1 MSQSA
6 PPSRTAAAP
15 PAPVIADPG
24 ATARP
29 RLRGNL
35 GTASI
40 VFIVVA
46 AASPLGVIGGPVPL
60 GIAGGNGIGFP
71 FAYVVATAV
80 LLLFAVGFTQ
90 MTGFVRTAGAF
101 YSYVARGLGQGAG
114 LGAAFVALMAYL
126 ALAAGVYGL
135 IGPGITALVVAYG
148 GPEIPWWLGA
158 AAAFAA
164 AGVLGFRNIEISGKV
179 LAILLLAEVAIV
191 LVLDAVVVF
200 SGGGPEGFSTGIITP
215 AQIVSGAPG
224 VGILFAI
231 LSFVGFEATAV
242 FRDEARD
249 PERTIPRATYISL
262 IGIGVF
268 YAVSAWLLIGAI
280 GDSRAVRVATET
292 PGTLL
297 QDTTVSYLGAAGGH
311 VIQLL
316 FVTSLFAC
324 ILSFHNIATRYL
336 FQLGARGVL
345 GARLGRVHPRHLA
358 PSAASLAV
366 SVITGALVLLAVV
379 AGLDPVAELYTWL
392 GGISSVGVV
401 LLLVATSTAV
411 LVFFTR
417 TQGGG
422 STWKRRIAPAL
433 GLAGLLGFLAIIITN
448 LPALVGE
455 EGYGPLSIGVL
466 ALLLGAFTAGPL
478 VASRHHRLSLD

>member
-1 MSQSA
+1 MSQPA
-6 PPSRTAAAP
+6 PPSISASVP
-15 PAPVIADPG
+15 PVVVDSDAGV
-24 ATARP
+24 TARP
-29 RLRGNL
+29 RLRRNL

-71 FAYVVATAV
+71 FAYVVATVV

-90 MTGFVRTAGAF
+90 MTGFVKTAGAF

-114 LGAAFVALMAYL
+114 LGAAFVALLAYL

-135 IGPGITALVVAYG
+135 IGPGIAALVTSYG
-148 GPEIPWWLGA
+148 GPEIPWWIGA
-158 AAAFAA
+158 TVAFAA

-191 LVLDAVVVF
+191 LVLDAAVVF

-215 AQIVSGAPG
+215 TQIVSGAPG

-280 GDSRAVRVATET
+280 GDSRAVQAATEAPEPCCRTPRCSTSGRRADTSSSCSSSPAYSPASCPSTTSPPAISSSSEHAEYSAPGLAAST
-292 PGTLL
+292 PGTW
-297 QDTTVSYLGAAGGH
+297 
-311 VIQLL
+311 
-316 FVTSLFAC
+316 
-324 ILSFHNIATRYL
+324 
-336 FQLGARGVL
+336 
-345 GARLGRVHPRHLA
+345 PRPPRPW
-358 PSAASLAV
+358 PSRSSPASW
-366 SVITGALVLLAVV
+366 SCS
-379 AGLDPVAELYTWL
+379 P
-392 GGISSVGVV
+392 S
-401 LLLVATSTAV
+401 
-411 LVFFTR
+411 
-417 TQGGG
+417 
-422 STWKRRIAPAL
+422 
-433 GLAGLLGFLAIIITN
+433 
-448 LPALVGE
+448 
-455 EGYGPLSIGVL
+455 
-466 ALLLGAFTAGPL
+466 
-478 VASRHHRLSLD
+478 

>member
-1 MSQSA
+1 M
-6 PPSRTAAAP
+6 
-15 PAPVIADPG
+15 
-24 ATARP
+24 TARP

-60 GIAGGNGIGFP
+60 GIAAGNGVGFP

-90 MTGFVRTAGAF
+90 MTGFVQTAGAF

-114 LGAAFVALMAYL
+114 LGAAFVALLAYL

-135 IGPGITALVVAYG
+135 IGPAITSLVTAYG
-148 GPEIPWWLGA
+148 GQEIPWWLGA

-191 LVLDAVVVF
+191 MVLDAVVVF
-200 SGGGPEGFSTGIITP
+200 SGGGPEGFSTGIMTP

-224 VGILFAI
+224 IGILFAI

-249 PERTIPRATYISL
+249 PEQTIPRATYISL

-268 YAVSAWLLIGAI
+268 YAVSAWLLISAV
-280 GDSRAVRVATET
+280 GDSRAVQEATKA
-292 PGTLL
+292 PGSLL
-297 QDTTVSYLGAAGGH
+297 QDTTVLYLGAAGGH

-345 GARLGRVHPRHLA
+345 GSSLGRVHAKHLA
-358 PSAASLAV
+358 PSTASLAV
-366 SVITGALVLLAVV
+366 SLITGALILLSVV
-379 AGLDPVAELYTWL
+379 MALDPVAELYTWL

-411 LVFFTR
+411 LVFFTK
-417 TQGGG
+417 TQRGG
-422 STWKRRIAPAL
+422 SVWKRRLAPAL
-433 GLAGLLGFLAIIITN
+433 GLAGLLGFLAIIIAN
-448 LPALVGE
+448 LPSLVGE
-455 EGYGPLSIGVL
+455 TTFGPLSIGVL
-466 ALLLGAFTAGPL
+466 ALLLGAFAAGPL
-478 VASRHHRLSLD
+478 AAERRPGLALD